1 MKSYRILLYLA
12 ALAVTT
18 GCANFLDKTPLV
30 DLNAENYYSTEQEL
44 NDAAMGIY
52 AVMQQET
59 FQIGHYMILGDA
71 CSDDADLGNSR
82 SEAYSWLGGAA
93 KDCQNFSLLAN
104 NGQSGGLWNLAWTMI
119 NSATQLIVN
128 GEKSEIENADRYI
141 GEAYFL
147 RAFAYF
153 NLVTQYGRMPI
164 VDHILEYEEY
174 YMPRPDDVST
184 TWTFIEDDLKAAIK
198 RLPEAWD
205 AENEGRVTKGAAMSM
220 LGRTYVYQC
229 KWQEAHDILEDVIL
243 AGYYQ
248 LEPVY
253 EDIFSMEHENGIECI
268 FAIQHMTSGTGWS
281 DSNEGSILEF
291 YEHDA
296 GLTQADIDSGKYPGE
311 EVYEKW
317 EVGWSMHCPTLD
329 LYNAFEEGDPRREAT
344 IIEYKEDYDGHIHYN
359 LSSDNG
365 LQSKKYYV
373 PYDYRSKEDQSDLPK
388 NIIILRYADVLLYM
402 AEACN
407 ELGDSDGAVNY
418 LEMVRSRA
426 RNCSDDPANTLAKI
440 EFSSKEQMRQAIW
453 DERRVE
459 LAMEYQR
466 FWDLARQH
474 KDGTLNSESRVGDVM
489 QNYYKTYGPDGQPDG
504 YVNVRGD
511 QISPS
516 IKGENFT
523 KGKNEIWPIPTAAIT
538 ASNGTMEQNPYY

>member
-1 MKSYRILLYLA
+1 MQS
-12 ALAVTT
+12 AL
-18 GCANFLDKTPLV
+18 
-30 DLNAENYYSTEQEL
+30 
-44 NDAAMGIY
+44 
-52 AVMQQET
+52 
-59 FQIGHYMILGDA
+59 
-71 CSDDADLGNSR
+71 
-82 SEAYSWLGGAA
+82 
-93 KDCQNFSLLAN
+93 
-104 NGQSGGLWNLAWTMI
+104 
-119 NSATQLIVN
+119 
-128 GEKSEIENADRYI
+128 
-141 GEAYFL
+141 
-147 RAFAYF
+147 
-153 NLVTQYGRMPI
+153 
-164 VDHILEYEEY
+164 
-174 YMPRPDDVST
+174 
-184 TWTFIEDDLKAAIK
+184 
-198 RLPEAWD
+198 
-205 AENEGRVTKGAAMSM
+205 
-220 LGRTYVYQC
+220 
-229 KWQEAHDILEDVIL
+229 
-243 AGYYQ
+243 
-248 LEPVY
+248 
-253 EDIFSMEHENGIECI
+253 
-268 FAIQHMTSGTGWS
+268 
-281 DSNEGSILEF
+281 SI
-291 YEHDA
+291 
-296 GLTQADIDSGKYPGE
+296 
-311 EVYEKW
+311 
-317 EVGWSMHCPTLD
+317 
-329 LYNAFEEGDPRREAT
+329 
-344 IIEYKEDYDGHIHYN
+344 
-359 LSSDNG
+359 SSDNG